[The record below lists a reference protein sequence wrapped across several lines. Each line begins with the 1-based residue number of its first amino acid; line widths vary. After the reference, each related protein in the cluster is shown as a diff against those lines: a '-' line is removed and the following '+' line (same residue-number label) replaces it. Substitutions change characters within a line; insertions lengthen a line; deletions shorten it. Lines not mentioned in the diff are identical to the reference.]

1 MIAIDLDF
9 AQRFNKRDRE
19 CSQLTCH
26 FLKQV
31 DKNDLNFKN
40 RKKRLNSIKKSD
52 FITFVLTA
60 FEHSQTKHSRK
71 SSSTS
76 YKFKVQVSRC
86 GYTRR

>member
-40 RKKRLNSIKKSD
+40 RKKISKK
-52 FITFVLTA
+52 TA
-60 FEHSQTKHSRK
+60 SRN
-71 SSSTS
+71 
-76 YKFKVQVSRC
+76 RIL
-86 GYTRR
+86 